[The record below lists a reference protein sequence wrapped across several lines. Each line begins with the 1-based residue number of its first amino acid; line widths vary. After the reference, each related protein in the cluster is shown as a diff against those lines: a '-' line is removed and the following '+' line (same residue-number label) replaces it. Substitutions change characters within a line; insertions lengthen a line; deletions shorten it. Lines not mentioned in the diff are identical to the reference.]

1 MGGVGRNGEDRA
13 SAIGRERGGHR
24 GETDGRFTGGM
35 SAAHPD
41 SPIVVSGVVVP
52 GDQRGRL
59 LGFPTANLPLDV
71 GGLADG
77 VYAGTV
83 TDETTGSTHLAA
95 VSVGRRTSFYGRDG
109 ERLLEAHLLDYS
121 GDLYGHA
128 IRVELHAK
136 LRPQRRYRGAEALVE
151 QLRRDVAATRT
162 WARERGTASAHRGR
176 RLPVRARRVPD
187 ALDVERRRAERE
199 SLRLAA
205 LARSVEELLASGAER
220 EATHELVA
228 ERSRIPVAYL
238 RWAYPTTQDLLAAA
252 STVPR

>member
-1 MGGVGRNGEDRA
+1 L
-13 SAIGRERGGHR
+13 
-24 GETDGRFTGGM
+24 TGGM
-35 SAAHPD
+35 SAAHID
-41 SPIVVSGVVVP
+41 SPIVVTGVVVP

-71 GGLADG
+71 GGLSDG

-83 TDETTGSTHLAA
+83 IDETDGSTHLAA

-109 ERLLEAHLLDYS
+109 ERLLEAHLLDYA

-136 LRPQRRYRGAEALVE
+136 LRPQRRYRGAEALIE
-151 QLRRDVAATRT
+151 QLQRDVAATRT
-162 WARERGTASAHRGR
+162 WARERESAPPHRGR
-176 RLPVRARRVPD
+176 RLPVRARRV
-187 ALDVERRRAERE
+187 LDRGDLERRQAERE

-205 LARSVEELLASGAER
+205 LARSVGELRESGAAL

-252 STVPR
+252 SAVPRL